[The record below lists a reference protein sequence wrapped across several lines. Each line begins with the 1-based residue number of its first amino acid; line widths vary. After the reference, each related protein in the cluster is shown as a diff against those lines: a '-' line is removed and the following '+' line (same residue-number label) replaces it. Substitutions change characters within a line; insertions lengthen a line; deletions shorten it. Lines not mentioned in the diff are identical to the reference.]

1 MKAKTMTMAEKSLRE
16 SVERQLEF
24 TPDVPNEKIG
34 VAVINGVVTLSGIVN
49 TYADKIAAEEATKR
63 VYGVKAIAND
73 LEVKP
78 PAERTDTEVAE
89 AAVEAWQHNVNVP
102 TQGIKLTVKKGW
114 LTLDGTVDW
123 WYQRQAAE
131 TAVRYLAGVRGLS
144 NNIMVKARVNDTEVW
159 KKIEEALHRS
169 AELEA
174 RRVQVYSAGSIVTL
188 TGKVRTWR
196 ERDEAQRAAWNAPG
210 VTSVVNN
217 IEVTP

>member
-1 MKAKTMTMAEKSLRE
+1 MTIAEKKLRE

-34 VAVINGVVTLSGIVN
+34 VAVINGVVTLSGIVG
-49 TYADKIAAEEATKR
+49 TYADKIAAEDATKR

-78 PAERTDTEVAE
+78 PAERTDTEVAS
-89 AAVEAWQHNVNVP
+89 AAVEALERNVNVP
-102 TQGIKLTVKKGW
+102 AQGIKLTVKKGW
-114 LTLDGTVDW
+114 LTLEGTVDW

-174 RRVQVYSAGSIVTL
+174 RRIEVHSSGSTVTL